1 MTTYHKLATAIAALL
16 LAIAVAASATDRRAI
31 ACTCLEHFQ
40 VEKHI
45 THIASSSL
53 DRPDP
58 TCPQSV

>member
-1 MTTYHKLATAIAALL
+1 MTSYHKLAAAIAALL
-16 LAIAVAASATDRRAI
+16 LAIAVAASAGNRRAI

-40 VEKHI
+40 AGNQI
-45 THIASSSL
+45 SHIASSSL